1 MKNPMPW
8 DPANFSFSYSF
19 NKQHLNDPENVYE
32 NTNDYRGSMQY
43 SWTPYAKPFKPFTR
57 FIDEKNKDMKFFRDW
72 ELHWLPTNIAFSTN
86 ISRYYYEQLTRNE
99 TGIDIELPVSVSK
112 NFLWDRQFALNWSF
126 TKSLS
131 VTFNSNTTA
140 HILEP
145 VGQVN
150 RKLFPDEYRDW
161 RDSVMNSIRGLGTPW
176 AYNQTFTLS
185 YKAPFQQIP
194 ILSWITA
201 NASYNSTYR
210 WDRGAVLQGISSGN
224 SIANQTVRSVDGRFA
239 LDQFYGKIPYLKKVD
254 ERFSSKN
261 SNRNKTTSKKEK
273 PKKFNRTVKLS
284 PDTAIVINH
293 KLGVKNIKVTA
304 ATTDDKPFKVDYKVK
319 DKDNVIINTLGTEN
333 LKFTITEHYHIARAR
348 LFPGSRKRFP
358 LILFS
363 FKPF

>member
-1 MKNPMPW
+1 
-8 DPANFSFSYSF
+8 
-19 NKQHLNDPENVYE
+19 
-32 NTNDYRGSMQY
+32 
-43 SWTPYAKPFKPFTR
+43 
-57 FIDEKNKDMKFFRDW
+57 
-72 ELHWLPTNIAFSTN
+72 
-86 ISRYYYEQLTRNE
+86 
-99 TGIDIELPVSVSK
+99 
-112 NFLWDRQFALNWSF
+112 
-126 TKSLS
+126 
-131 VTFNSNTTA
+131 
-140 HILEP
+140 
-145 VGQVN
+145 
-150 RKLFPDEYRDW
+150 
-161 RDSVMNSIRGLGTPW
+161 MNSIRGLGTPW

-224 SIANQTVRSVDGRFA
+224 SIANQTVRSIDGRFA

-333 LKFTITEHYHIARAR
+333 LKFTITEVQKAETHNFFTEFAQYSCRLLMSVRNVNIRWKKTTSLNVPQFVPEIGDIFGQSTHYDVMAPGLDFAFGFAGRSYIDKALERGWLMNDQSMTSPAIYGNTQEFNAEIQLEPIAGLKITLNGNRTDNRTSQIQFMFDDPTITYGGSYTKPILLWLRHSRHSRPTTITAAR
-348 LFPGSRKRFP
+348 SSR
-358 LILFS
+358 S
-363 FKPF
+363 S